1 MVHMVDKPEDE
12 EEAPPPEK
20 PDMVSM
26 TKSRRR
32 GTAPRRNTD
41 TIGATGEEPK
51 QMHDS
56 ALALQ
61 QFTKTL
67 SSRVAHDVS
76 DGNRPAGTTSWYRY
90 GNRNSHRSRKTSDDG
105 FTSRRSGNNSVE
117 GGQWYPSHH
126 ENRGAATSG
135 ASEEER
141 NKYFVL

>member
-1 MVHMVDKPEDE
+1 
-12 EEAPPPEK
+12 
-20 PDMVSM
+20 
-26 TKSRRR
+26 
-32 GTAPRRNTD
+32 
-41 TIGATGEEPK
+41 
-51 QMHDS
+51 MHDS

-67 SSRVAHDVS
+67 SSRVVHDAGDS
-76 DGNRPAGTTSWYRY
+76 NRPAGTTSWYRY

-117 GGQWYPSHH
+117 GGQWYPSHD
-126 ENRGAATSG
+126 NRGAATSA